1 MTNTLDQQVDYPVEA
16 NRYHLLAAYP
26 CPFAHRA
33 MIVRE
38 LMGLDDA
45 VSIGIA
51 NSIKY
56 EQYWGFKDAIGSVD
70 DKDAVLG
77 ISNLSEPYLKGDP
90 DYTGPYSV
98 PALVDTHSGTVV
110 NSESLDI
117 IRDFATRFKTI
128 AKADAPDLYPAGEE
142 KEIEE
147 WFSYVGTKVLGPGI
161 RATHSKKQGVYD
173 VAYEMIFSALDALE
187 EHFATHEFLMGDH
200 LTLADVVMYTPL
212 ARFDVVFY
220 PVGSLN
226 KKHLYEYPNL
236 WRYTRQLYQMP
247 AFKHTTHFKEI
258 QKGFYLGKSSEVIY
272 SREVLPAGP
281 DLSRWEE
288 PVSGQ

>member
-1 MTNTLDQQVDYPVEA
+1 MTNTLDESLNYPVAA

-38 LMGLDDA
+38 LMGLTDQ
-45 VSIGIA
+45 VSLGLV
-51 NSIKY
+51 NSVKY
-56 EQYWGFKDAIGSVD
+56 DQYWGFKDAIGSVD

-77 ISNLSEPYLKGDP
+77 IHDLTEPYLKKDP
-90 DYTGPYSV
+90 EYAGPYSV
-98 PALVDTHSGTVV
+98 PALVDKTTGEVV

-117 IRDFATRFKTI
+117 IHDFATRFKEV
-128 AKADAPDLYPAGEE
+128 APADAPDLYPESE
-142 KEIEE
+142 QEEIEE

-161 RATHSKKQGVYD
+161 RATHSKKQDVYD
-173 VAYEMIFSALDALE
+173 VAYDMIFSALDALE
-187 EHFATHEFLMGDH
+187 EHFKEHDYLVGDH

-220 PVGSLN
+220 PVGGLN
-226 KKHLYEYPNL
+226 KKHLYEYPNI
-236 WRYTRQLYQMP
+236 WRYARRLYQLP
-247 AFKHTTHFKEI
+247 AFKDTTNFKEI
-258 QKGFYLGKSSEVIY
+258 QKGFYLGKSSEAVY

-281 DLSRWEE
+281 DTTIWEE
-288 PVSGQ
+288 AVE